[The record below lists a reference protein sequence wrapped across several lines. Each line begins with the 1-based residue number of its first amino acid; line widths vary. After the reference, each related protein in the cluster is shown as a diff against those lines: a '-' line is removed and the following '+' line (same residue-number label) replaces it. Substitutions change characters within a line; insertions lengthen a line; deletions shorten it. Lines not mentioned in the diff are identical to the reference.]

1 LKKVIL
7 AFDQGTTSSRAV
19 IFDQKGQVLVLAQKE
34 LNLIYPQPGWV
45 EQNPE
50 EIWAT
55 QMGVAGEAIQRA
67 GVTPADIMAI
77 GITNQRETTILWDRH
92 TGKPVANAIGWQ
104 CRRSAGICDQLKKE
118 GWNQR
123 VREKTGLLIDA
134 YFSATKIAW
143 LLQQDEKLRKRANA
157 GEICFGTVDSWLVW
171 NLTKGKKHLT
181 DTTNASRTMLFNIH
195 QLEWDE
201 ELLLK
206 LKIPSSMLPEVV
218 PSTGI
223 IGEADASYFGGST
236 IPIAGIAGD
245 QQAALFGQAC
255 FEPGLAKNTYGTGC
269 FMLMNTGQTPMY
281 SQKGLLTT
289 VAWSENQKTYYAL
302 EGSIF
307 NAGAVIQWLRDE
319 MKMIRDARESE
330 AIAQSVQDTNGVFLV
345 PAFTGMGA
353 PYWDMYARGAIIGL
367 TRDTSSAHV
376 IRAGLEAIA
385 FQTREVLELM
395 EEETG
400 IPLKSL
406 RTDGGAAANDFL
418 MQFQA
423 DLLNREVTRAAVQET
438 TALGAAYLAGI
449 ATGFWSGLDEV
460 QSLWQSDRAFMPAMD
475 EKTRNR
481 LVGGWNKAVTRS
493 LNWVDTANR

>member
-1 LKKVIL
+1 MRKVIL
-7 AFDQGTTSSRAV
+7 ALDQGTTSSRAV
-19 IFDQKGQVLVLAQKE
+19 VFDRKGKVLALAQKE
-34 LNLIYPQPGWV
+34 LHLMYPLPGWV

-67 GVTPADIMAI
+67 GLTPEDITGI
-77 GITNQRETTILWDRH
+77 GITNQRETTILWDRQ

-104 CRRSAGICDQLKKE
+104 CRRSAGICDKLKRE
-118 GWNQR
+118 GWNQL

-143 LLQQDEKLRKRANA
+143 LLQQDANLRKRASA

-171 NLTKGKKHLT
+171 NLTKGKRHLT

-195 QLEWDE
+195 QLEWDQ
-201 ELLLK
+201 ELLQK
-206 LKIPSSMLPEVV
+206 LEIPPVMLPEVV

-223 IGEADASYFGGST
+223 IAEADASFFGGSS
-236 IPIAGIAGD
+236 IPVAGIAGD

-255 FEPGLAKNTYGTGC
+255 FDPGLAKNTYGTGC
-269 FMLMNTGQTPMY
+269 FILMNTGQTPMV
-281 SQKGLLTT
+281 SEKGLLTT
-289 VAWSENQKTYYAL
+289 VAWSDHQKTYYAL

-319 MKMIRDARESE
+319 MKMIRDASESE
-330 AIAQSVQDTNGVFLV
+330 AVAQSVPDTNGVFLV

-353 PYWDMYARGAIIGL
+353 PYWDMYARGIIIGL

-395 EEETG
+395 EEEAG
-400 IPLKSL
+400 IQLKSL

-438 TALGAAYLAGI
+438 TALGAAYLAGM
-449 ATGFWSGLDEV
+449 ATGFWNGLEEV
-460 QSLWQSDRAFMPAMD
+460 KSLWQPDRAFMPAMG
-475 EKTRNR
+475 EKTRNK
-481 LVGGWNKAVTRS
+481 LVGSWNKAVARS
-493 LNWVDTANR
+493 LNWADTENE